1 MNAVEFDRVSKSY
14 PVYDSAS
21 GRLKELA
28 AFGRKRFHR
37 DFQALR
43 DVSFS
48 IRRGEVFCI
57 IGANGSGK
65 STALQLM
72 AGILQPTSGEV
83 RASGR
88 VAALLELGAGFNNEF
103 TGRENVYLNGAILGL
118 TKRDMDAR
126 YGSIEEFAE
135 IGDFIDRPVRTYS
148 SGMVMRLGFAVA
160 ISVEPEILLVDEALA
175 VGDTAFRRRCMR
187 RIQQLRAGGVTI
199 VFVTH
204 SVSEAMSI
212 GERVLWMRHGQ
223 VAALGSPGEV
233 VPRYIDAMRGNEAP
247 LAAAAS
253 VVAVTTIPNID
264 HRRGDGRA
272 EVLGIAILNEFGE
285 PLQFMS
291 PESQIIVRIS
301 FRAREAMARPVAG
314 FLLRNHL
321 GLDFAAVSTER
332 EGCLVPAIAAGE
344 IRTIDFQM
352 EIPELYPGAFSFSPW
367 IQEGDAVCDWIDN
380 AVTLQMGR
388 GEGPVYGYVH
398 WPTRVELAGKS
409 SNG

>member
-1 MNAVEFDRVSKSY
+1 
-14 PVYDSAS
+14 
-21 GRLKELA
+21 
-28 AFGRKRFHR
+28 
-37 DFQALR
+37 
-43 DVSFS
+43 
-48 IRRGEVFCI
+48 
-57 IGANGSGK
+57 
-65 STALQLM
+65 
-72 AGILQPTSGEV
+72 
-83 RASGR
+83 
-88 VAALLELGAGFNNEF
+88 
-103 TGRENVYLNGAILGL
+103 
-118 TKRDMDAR
+118 
-126 YGSIEEFAE
+126 
-135 IGDFIDRPVRTYS
+135 
-148 SGMVMRLGFAVA
+148 
-160 ISVEPEILLVDEALA
+160 VEPEILLVDEALA